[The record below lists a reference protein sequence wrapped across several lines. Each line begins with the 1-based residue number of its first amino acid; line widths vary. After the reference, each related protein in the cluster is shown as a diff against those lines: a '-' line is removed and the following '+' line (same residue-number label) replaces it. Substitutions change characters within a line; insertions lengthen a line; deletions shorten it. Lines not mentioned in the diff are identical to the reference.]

1 MASHLAPDASALA
14 LEYTSLAANS
24 YGRVACAA
32 LLSYD
37 YLLTLDKEVELF
49 WNWRST
55 GATALFMVNR
65 YLVMI
70 LRLANLVGFMP
81 MPDQRCA
88 IAAKIALGFTLLQYI
103 PWAMFAAL
111 RAFALSRY
119 RSLSMSIFLLSI
131 TTPAVNISL
140 YPLGFTGYYDHI
152 FGCTVIDPLSLA
164 LSRKF
169 VIICRT
175 CFLVADL
182 LLILITWSTISRP
195 RIVDSVSRGYTG
207 YTSGFTLAD
216 VLLQNGTMYFFVLLI
231 LHSLHLIL
239 SLCSVH
245 VALQSLSYGYVTVFT
260 ESFTALLVSRF
271 LLDLQ
276 EAHRNAC
283 DADFEEETEGETSR
297 AGTLIFERVIG
308 SHDSSRDS

>member
-1 MASHLAPDASALA
+1 MTSHLALEASALS

-81 MPDQRCA
+81 MSDQVRDRSEDGSRFHSTPVYS
-88 IAAKIALGFTLLQYI
+88 LGSVCGSASLRVEQIPVFINVRLSAFDHNPGGQYFIVSFGIHRILRPYLRLYRHRPVESGSI
-103 PWAMFAAL
+103 PKVL
-111 RAFALSRY
+111 
-119 RSLSMSIFLLSI
+119 
-131 TTPAVNISL
+131 
-140 YPLGFTGYYDHI
+140 
-152 FGCTVIDPLSLA
+152 
-164 LSRKF
+164 

-195 RIVDSVSRGYTG
+195 RIVDSVSRGFTG

-239 SLCSVH
+239 SMCSVH

>member
-1 MASHLAPDASALA
+1 MTSHLALEASALVASALA

-37 YLLTLDKEVELF
+37 YLLTLHKEVELF
-49 WNWRST
+49 WNWRFT

-70 LRLANLVGFMP
+70 IRLVNLVGFMH
-81 MPDQRCA
+81 MSNQVSACA
-88 IAAKIALGFTLLQYI
+88 IAAKVSLGFTLLQYI
-103 PWAMFAAL
+103 PWALFSGL

-119 RSLSMSIFLLSI
+119 RSLSIFIFVLSVI
-131 TTPAVNISL
+131 PPAVNLSL
-140 YPLGFTGYYDHI
+140 YPLGFTGHHDPI
-152 FGCTVIDPLSLA
+152 FG
-164 LSRKF
+164 F
-169 VIICRT
+169 VIISRT

-195 RIVDSVSRGYTG
+195 RIIDRMSRGYRG
-207 YTSGFTLAD
+207 HTSRFTLAD
-216 VLLQNGTMYFFVLLI
+216 VLLENGTMYFLVLLMF
-231 LHSLHLIL
+231 HSLHLIL
-239 SLCSVH
+239 SMCSVH
-245 VALQSLSYGYVTVFT
+245 VALQSLSYGYVTIFT
-260 ESFTALLVSRF
+260 ESFTTLLVSRF

-283 DADFEEETEGETSR
+283 DAEFESGTQGETSHS
-297 AGTLIFERVIG
+297 GTLIFERVIG
-308 SHDSSRDS
+308 SHNSSLSS